1 MEQTR
6 ILIADDEAGIR
17 FVLRE
22 MLLRD
27 GHAVEEAVS
36 GEDALSKL
44 ASNHYDII
52 LADLKMPPGS
62 GIDILR
68 SLRAQ
73 NIDSSV
79 IIMTAYST
87 IESAIEA
94 LRLGAFDYL
103 FKPSKSE
110 EIRQRVRDALLH
122 RQQLKQKENMGQQIE
137 SLRSLLSDLDNTP
150 ASPLNTRR
158 FLRSGDL
165 IIDRYHRTA
174 TLRGNLLEL
183 TSAEFDIFVCL
194 VEAAPNPVS
203 PIEIVKKAL
212 GYEADEA
219 RAAETAKWYIHHLR
233 RKIEMDEGKPRF
245 IKTVRYRG
253 YLWSGT

>member
-1 MEQTR
+1 VEQAR
-6 ILIADDEAGIR
+6 ILIADDENGIR

-27 GHAVEEAVS
+27 GHLVEEAVN
-36 GEDALSKL
+36 GDDAISKL
-44 ASNHYDII
+44 AAIHYDIV

-62 GIDILR
+62 GLDILR
-68 SLRAQ
+68 SLRDQ
-73 NIDSSV
+73 NKDSTV

-87 IESAIEA
+87 IESAIDA

-103 FKPSKSE
+103 FKPFKSE
-110 EIRQRVRDALLH
+110 EIRKRVQDALLH
-122 RQQLKQKENMGQQIE
+122 RRQLRQKESMDRQIE
-137 SLRSLLSDLDNTP
+137 SLRSLLTELNSTPNTP
-150 ASPLNTRR
+150 VNASR
-158 FLRSGDL
+158 FLRSGSL

-174 TLRGNLLEL
+174 TLLDNLLEL
-183 TSAEFDIFVCL
+183 TSAEFDVLVCL

-203 PIEIVKKAL
+203 PTEIVKKAL

-219 RAAETAKWYIHHLR
+219 RAAESAKWYIHHLR
-233 RKIEMDEGKPRF
+233 RKIEVDEGKPRF
-245 IKTVRYRG
+245 ITTVRYRG